1 MPDEWRKPAAW
12 HPLGPLVVKSES
24 DEGMLVEVS
33 GQDEARGF
41 LTRTV
46 NLPPQKRVAI
56 PESFYSVT
64 SLHVKNLPAARL
76 GIHSPVIK
84 EAHVVPPLEW
94 GNIWVYGMEIYLA
107 GFISRAEFRQ
117 RAKFIPAES
126 KVFQYAHTKTK
137 NQAVP
142 VSGLRSMQ
150 ELFARVKEWAAK

>member
-1 MPDEWRKPAAW
+1 MR
-12 HPLGPLVVKSES
+12 
-24 DEGMLVEVS
+24 VEVS

-41 LTRTV
+41 STREV
-46 NLPPQKRVAI
+46 NLLPGKRVTL

-64 SLHVKNLPAARL
+64 SLHVKNTPAARL
-76 GIHSPVIK
+76 GIHSPAIK

-117 RAKFIPAES
+117 RAKFIPADS

-137 NQAVP
+137 NQAVSVAELKP
-142 VSGLRSMQ
+142 MR
-150 ELFARVKEWAAK
+150 ELFARAKEWAEKQ